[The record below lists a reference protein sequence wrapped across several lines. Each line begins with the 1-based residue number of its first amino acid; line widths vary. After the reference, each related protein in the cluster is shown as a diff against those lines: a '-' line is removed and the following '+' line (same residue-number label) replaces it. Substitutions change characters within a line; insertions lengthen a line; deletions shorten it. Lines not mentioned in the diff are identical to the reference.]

1 MSEFK
6 EVKLTGGALH
16 KPKSRKRVTTTRKN
30 RQDGGDNSG
39 ALLQLSAQ
47 SAHSPVDPSVQAKAM
62 NAAQQAADALAKFG
76 PDKIQQNGGDNS
88 GALLQLATIPNMG
101 GPMNTQAFANTF
113 RSQVAQVLENNFG
126 PDKSQQFGGKK
137 MRGGDGI
144 AGTIQLSSSRAP
156 VLPGSPEPVPV
167 ISGVDPS
174 QPSPVGGSRAT
185 TRLVLAPPKR
195 KTRIALKSKKLK
207 GGSESSMQNKNN
219 TPPMPG
225 GTRKARKIHLRVKG
239 VTMRLAKA
247 KKAKRQAMSAPISD
261 VKARLESAGIIKKGS
276 KAPEHML
283 RNMYADLLITKK
295 GL

>member
-1 MSEFK
+1 MSDFK
-6 EVKLTGGALH
+6 EVTLTGGALE
-16 KPKSRKRVTTTRKN
+16 KQKSRKRSATTRKN
-30 RQDGGDNSG
+30 RQDGGVMSG

-62 NAAQQAADALAKFG
+62 NAAQQAAEALAKFG

-88 GALLQLATIPNMG
+88 GGLLQVASVPNVG

-113 RSQVAQVLENNFG
+113 RSQVAQVLNDNFG

-137 MRGGDGI
+137 MKGGDGI

-156 VLPGSPEPVPV
+156 ILPGSPEPTPV
-167 ISGVDPS
+167 ISGIDPS
-174 QPSPVGGSRAT
+174 QPAPVGGSR
-185 TRLVLAPPKR
+185 LILAPPKR
-195 KTRIALKSKKLK
+195 KTRIALKSKKHK
-207 GGSESSMQNKNN
+207 GGFEKNN
-219 TPPMPG
+219 VPPMPG
-225 GTRKARKIHLRVKG
+225 GTRKARKIHFRVKG

-247 KKAKRQAMSAPISD
+247 KKAKKQAMTAPISD
-261 VKARLESAGIIKKGS
+261 VKSRLESAGIIKKGS
-276 KAPEHML
+276 KAPESIL